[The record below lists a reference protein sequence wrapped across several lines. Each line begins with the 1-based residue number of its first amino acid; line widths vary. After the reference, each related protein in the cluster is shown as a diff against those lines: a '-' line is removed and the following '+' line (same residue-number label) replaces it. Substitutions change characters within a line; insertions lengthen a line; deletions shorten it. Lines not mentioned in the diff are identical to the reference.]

1 MHVAPE
7 EGQLYPM
14 FSLAERDRRWAA
26 VRKLM
31 REQGIDVIV
40 VPNNTGHSTDFQA
53 NVRYLTHVGGGG
65 DADIAAVFPLEGEA
79 TALANRA
86 KSNWLSGAQ
95 NWTRDVRNSRRNMGL
110 ATVERLKELGVERG
124 RIGVTGL
131 GAGTRTP
138 MGTILL
144 GFYRLIRDA
153 FPNAELVDATH
164 ILEEVRYQKSQEEI
178 DVLTKSQQII
188 ERAIQSEIRVARAGV
203 RDWDVWAE
211 VMSTL
216 VKNGSELPVHCN
228 WGSGKNIK
236 DTLTR
241 PTFRKLERGDL
252 IINEIEASWIG
263 YRAQGMQPL
272 FVEVADPV
280 HQEMIKLQREVYNG
294 LLERLRPG
302 VTVGELAALTETLC
316 ARAAPKSGHAA
327 GAKALLNM
335 HGRGQG
341 DDGPLITPSQRR
353 PEQLAVAL
361 RENMAF
367 IFKPYIKTADDQYSC
382 CWGDTV
388 IVTPSGGRRLGT
400 RPHDLAV
407 SGVNG

>member
-1 MHVAPE
+1 MHVTLE
-7 EGQLYPM
+7 KNQLYPM
-14 FSLAERDRRWAA
+14 FSIAERDRRWAV

-31 REQGIDVIV
+31 REKGVDAIV
-40 VPNNTGHSTDFQA
+40 VPNNTGHSTDFQS
-53 NVRYLTHVGGGG
+53 NVRWLTHVGGGG

-95 NWTRDVRNSRRNMGL
+95 NWTKDVRNSRRNMGQ
-110 ATVERLKELGVERG
+110 AAIDRLKELGVERG

-144 GFYRLIRDA
+144 GFYQLLRDT
-153 FPNAELVDATH
+153 FPNAELVDATG
-164 ILEEVRYQKSQEEI
+164 ILEEARYQKSQEEV
-178 DVLTKSQQII
+178 DVLAKSQEII
-188 ERAIQSEIRVARAGV
+188 EKAIESEIKVARAGV

-241 PTFRKLERGDL
+241 PTFRTLERGDL

-280 HQEMIKLQREVYNG
+280 HKELIKLQRDIYNA

-302 VTVGELAALTETLC
+302 VTVGELASLTETFC
-316 ARAAPKSGHAA
+316 ADMVPKTGPAA
-327 GAKALLNM
+327 GATALLNM

-361 RENMAF
+361 KENMAF
-367 IFKPYIKTADDQYSC
+367 IFKPYVNSADGRSSC
-382 CWGDTV
+382 CWGDTIV
-388 IVTPSGGRRLGT
+388 VTPKGGKRLGK

-407 SGVNG
+407 SGA

>member
-1 MHVAPE
+1 MHVALE
-7 EGQLYPM
+7 QDQLYPM
-14 FSLAERDRRWAA
+14 FSTAERDRRWAT

-31 REQGIDVIV
+31 REKGVDVIV

-53 NVRYLTHVGGGG
+53 NVRWLTHVGGGG
-65 DADIAAVFPLEGEA
+65 DADIAAVFPLDGEV

-95 NWTRDVRNSRRNMGL
+95 NWTKDVRNSRRNMGL
-110 ATVERLKELGVERG
+110 AAIERLKELGVERG
-124 RIGVTGL
+124 RIGITGL

-144 GFYRLIRDA
+144 GFYRLIRDN
-153 FPNAELVDATH
+153 FPNAELTDATD
-164 ILEEVRYQKSQEEI
+164 ILAEARYQKSREEI
-178 DVLTKSQQII
+178 DVLAKSQEII
-188 ERAIQSEIRVARAGV
+188 EKAIDAEIEAAKPGV
-203 RDWDVWAE
+203 RDWHLWAI

-216 VKNGSELPVHCN
+216 VQNGSELPVHCN

-236 DTLTR
+236 DTMTR
-241 PTFRKLERGDL
+241 PTFRALERGDL
-252 IINEIEASWIG
+252 VINEIEASWIG

-280 HQEMIKLQREVYNG
+280 HKELIKVQRDVYSA
-294 LLERLRPG
+294 LMERLRPG
-302 VTVGELAALTETLC
+302 VTVGELASLTEQFC
-316 ARAAPKSGHAA
+316 AKMRPTSGPAA
-327 GAKALLNM
+327 GCTALLNM

-353 PEQLAVAL
+353 PEQLAIAL
-361 RENMAF
+361 KENMTF
-367 IFKPYIKTADDQYSC
+367 IFKPYVNSADGKSSC
-382 CWGDTV
+382 CWGDTIV
-388 IVTPSGGRRLGT
+388 ITPAGGRRLGK

-407 SGVNG
+407 SGG

>member
-1 MHVAPE
+1 MTHVTLA

-14 FSLAERDRRWAA
+14 FSLAERDRRWAL

-31 REQGIDVIV
+31 REKNLDVIV

-53 NVRYLTHVGGGG
+53 NVRWLTHVGGGG
-65 DADIAAVFPLEGEA
+65 DADISAVFPADGEP

-86 KSNWLSGAQ
+86 SSNWLSGAQ
-95 NWTRDVRNSRRNMGL
+95 NWTKDVRNSRRNMGQ
-110 ATVERLKELGVERG
+110 AAVDRLKELGVERG
-124 RIGVTGL
+124 RIGITGL

-144 GFYRLIRDA
+144 GFYQLIRDT
-153 FPNAELVDATH
+153 FPNADLVDATDV
-164 ILEEVRYQKSQEEI
+164 LAEARYQKSQEEI
-178 DVLTKSQQII
+178 DVLTKSQEII
-188 ERAIQSEIRVARAGV
+188 EKAIRSEIQVARAGV
-203 RDWDVWAE
+203 RDWDVWAT

-216 VKNGSELPVHCN
+216 VQNGSELPVHCN
-228 WGSGKNIK
+228 WGSGKNITY
-236 DTLTR
+236 TLTR

-280 HQEMIKLQREVYNG
+280 HKELIKLQRDIYNA
-294 LLERLRPG
+294 LMERLKPG
-302 VTVGELAALTETLC
+302 VTVGELARLTEEFCTKL
-316 ARAAPKSGHAA
+316 APNHGPAA
-327 GAKALLNM
+327 GATALLNM

-361 RENMAF
+361 KENMAF
-367 IFKPYIKTADDQYSC
+367 IFKPYVKTADGSSEC
-382 CWGDTV
+382 CWGDTIV
-388 IVTPSGGRRLGT
+388 ITPKGGRRLGT

-407 SGVNG
+407 SGA